1 MRYLDFWI
9 LGISANALIGLAY
22 FGIAGTI
29 FLGIARAKQWRKN
42 PLALAT
48 GLIFL
53 SCGAGHSIH
62 VFHGLYTGNP
72 AELTAARL
80 LAAEWHVWAIDG
92 ATAIIAIWYFT
103 LRGRFPALVRGAA
116 LFEDMQVRQRQALE
130 IHDNIVQGLVK
141 AKLSIEAGQTES
153 RRKELD
159 DTIEASRKIMSDLL
173 GDAGRSRPLRP
184 GELVRKNAHGADR

>member
-1 MRYLDFWI
+1 MDLWI
-9 LGISANALIGLAY
+9 LGIGANAIIAIAY

-29 FLGIARAKQWRKN
+29 FWGIAKAKQWRKN

-53 SCGAGHSIH
+53 SCGAGHFVH
-62 VFHGLYTGNP
+62 TFHGLNTGSP
-72 AELTAARL
+72 TELAAARL
-80 LAAEWHVWAIDG
+80 LAADWHVWLIDG
-92 ATAIIAIWYFT
+92 ATAMIAMWYFT
-103 LRGRFPALVRGAA
+103 LRGRFPALVRGSA

-153 RRKELD
+153 GRKELD

-173 GDAGRSRPLRP
+173 GEAGRARPLRP
-184 GELVRKNAHGADR
+184 GELVRKSAHGANR

>member
-1 MRYLDFWI
+1 MEFWL
-9 LGISANALIGLAY
+9 LGISANGIIALAY
-22 FGIAGTI
+22 FGIATTI
-29 FLGIARAKQWRKN
+29 FWGIAKAKQWRKN

-53 SCGAGHSIH
+53 SCGAGHIVHFS
-62 VFHGLYTGNP
+62 HGINVANP
-72 AELTAARL
+72 ADVTAARL
-80 LAAEWHVWAIDG
+80 LAAEWHTWVIDG
-92 ATAIIAIWYFT
+92 ATAVVAIWYFT
-103 LRGRFPALVRGAA
+103 LRGRFPALVRGSA

-153 RRKELD
+153 GRKELD

-184 GELVRKNAHGADR
+184 GELIRKNAHGANR